1 MSWSYFT
8 MNVRTR
14 SEHHMASL
22 TRTAPKLVR
31 RLKAALICGTVEEVA
46 SNTYLEERKT
56 ERGVST
62 VFRSQKGSFFTWKGN
77 LFL

>member
-62 VFRSQKGSFFTWKGN
+62 VFRSLKGSFFTWKGN